1 MPSLF
6 IGVYVALYPY
16 AAQTEQEISVEQGDL
31 LYLLEKSQEDD
42 WWKVKKRVLGSET
55 EEPVGLVPNNYVQ
68 PVSFGP
74 FNGWHCFLSCALANS
89 SRLLLLE
96 LLELSMHMIVKLKRN
111 YPLKKRKLSTFTMQM
126 IQIGFL

>member
-16 AAQTEQEISVEQGDL
+16 TAQTEQEISVEQGDL

-42 WWKVKKRVLGSET
+42 WWKVKKRVLGAET

-68 PVSFGP
+68 QVSLIKARLCWLARKTMTLQFACCP
-74 FNGWHCFLSCALANS
+74 FLQSINCFTVGSYCKHREIFICIRPS
-89 SRLLLLE
+89 DR
-96 LLELSMHMIVKLKRN
+96 RG
-111 YPLKKRKLSTFTMQM
+111 TF
-126 IQIGFL
+126 L